1 MRQLVVEVPAGEL
14 ANLEKI
20 TLIEVRSAPV
30 TKEKKRRM
38 KISLVATAFEAKT
51 KLVPQEQRKQAL
63 GKAFGILQGRSD
75 SPQDGLVFQIE
86 QRAE

>member
-51 KLVPQEQRKQAL
+51 KLVPQ
-63 GKAFGILQGRSD
+63 D
-75 SPQDGLVFQIE
+75 SANRRWEKHSVYCRDVLTLH
-86 QRAE
+86 RMASSSK